1 MGLNIS
7 PFVCTIHSA
16 PGLIV
21 GRFPC
26 VARCCVG
33 AQPIFVAGKKM
44 DEGTKWRSEPDG
56 IALGKNTLSAICS
69 AAPAPKPAGCAAVEW

>member
-1 MGLNIS
+1 MGMNIS

-21 GRFPC
+21 GSFPC

-56 IALGKNTLSAICS
+56 IALGNGWIDIHSCPEEHLSRNS
-69 AAPAPKPAGCAAVEW
+69 AVL